1 MVGFL
6 TENAPERGV
15 ALPVASGIRRIVAPN
30 AGPMTCHGTNTWL
43 VDEPDGVVVIDP
55 GPDDASHVAAI
66 LAATGGQVARIL
78 LTHTHPDHLGATAA
92 LQTATGAPVSAWA
105 KPWFRGFAPTH
116 GIADGE
122 RIGSLTA
129 LHTPGHAS
137 DHLCFACDDG
147 VVFTG
152 DHVMSW
158 STSIVSP
165 PDGDMAAY
173 MASLRSLLA
182 RDDRLYLP
190 GHGPP
195 LPEPAALVRG
205 MLSHRIAREAAV
217 LRALEA
223 GPRTEAD
230 LVEALYTGLAAHLV
244 PAARRSVLAHLLKL
258 EADGKVEREGEAWR
272 LTLGFER

>member
-30 AGPMTCHGTNTWL
+30 AGPMTYHGTNTWL
-43 VDEPDGVVVIDP
+43 LDEPDGVVVIDP
-55 GPDDASHVAAI
+55 GPDAAAHVAAI

-92 LQTATGAPVSAWA
+92 LQAATGASVSAWA
-105 KPWFRGFAPTH
+105 KPWVRGFAPTH

-244 PAARRSVLAHLLKL
+244 PAARRSILAHLRKL